1 MRPLWTACGL
11 SCRSCGGTIPNAGCS
26 PISTGGPP
34 GGGMGLALPTVDA
47 PPSHQ
52 EGLRVARPTLVDI
65 PDTGLFDVEWES
77 AAVSKLL
84 ADQWLPPNGVPSRPT
99 LREYIKRSV
108 SNRTYFEALVPIGE
122 KLHDR
127 GESIPRPLARWREEV
142 AGGRLRRP
150 AMNPASPI
158 APPITASSCAT
169 CRSSSAI
176 EVLGRVG
183 VRPNGSD
190 VSGCRI
196 VSDAPRVPEDTV
208 RRTWKACM
216 WRKSIMPA
224 VQKYSKA
231 IAERNGPFIPPED

>member
-1 MRPLWTACGL
+1 
-11 SCRSCGGTIPNAGCS
+11 
-26 PISTGGPP
+26 
-34 GGGMGLALPTVDA
+34 MGLALPTVDA

-158 APPITASSCAT
+158 APPIWPSSRAT
-169 CRSSSAI
+169 CKSSSA
-176 EVLGRVG
+176 LR
-183 VRPNGSD
+183 
-190 VSGCRI
+190 
-196 VSDAPRVPEDTV
+196 
-208 RRTWKACM
+208 
-216 WRKSIMPA
+216 
-224 VQKYSKA
+224 Y
-231 IAERNGPFIPPED
+231 